1 MHCEQTEMFSGH
13 NETDL
18 VLIIITANTVAAA
31 VIVGDSNASDVKHI
45 VSIWIMLKS
54 HITDPSN
61 FIEISQ
67 HLVHT

>member
-1 MHCEQTEMFSGH
+1 MHCEQTETFSGH

-18 VLIIITANTVAAA
+18 VLIITANNVAAA
-31 VIVGDSNASDVKHI
+31 VIVGDSNAADVKHI